1 MSYAAARDVDFDSI
15 PVIDLSALRGG
26 AAGAVAETAAKIV
39 AASQSSGFF
48 YVVGHGVP
56 SEAHDAALAA
66 AKAFFALPE
75 DAKSRVAVNNRH
87 RGHMAYG
94 GAKMYT
100 GAKADLKE
108 SFNWGL
114 ELAEDDPAVM
124 AAPSLMGPNQ
134 WPDAPAGFREALY
147 RYYEAVLA
155 CGADVLRAVAVG
167 LDLPE
172 TFFADR
178 YRHPIARGSILH
190 YPPQPPDL
198 GETQF
203 GVGAHTDYGC
213 LTLLWQDAVGGLQV
227 RNRAGEWI
235 AAPPIEDSYVVNVGD
250 LLARWSN
257 DRLVSTPH
265 RVVNSSGRERYSI
278 AVFYDPDASA
288 VVDPK
293 DVGLPQGEDPK
304 YAPVTAGEHIKAR
317 FDAAFAYR
325 QKSNE
330 PA

>member
-1 MSYAAARDVDFDSI
+1 MSYAAAAEVDFDSI
-15 PVIDLSALRGG
+15 PIIDLSALRHGSE
-26 AAGAVAETAAKIV
+26 GAVAETAAKIV

-48 YVVGHGVP
+48 YVTGHGVP
-56 SEAHDAALAA
+56 AETREAALSA
-66 AKAFFALPE
+66 AKAFFSQPE
-75 DAKSRVAVNNRH
+75 EVKADVAVNTRH

-114 ELAEDDPAVM
+114 ELAEEDPAVQS
-124 AAPSLMGPNQ
+124 APSLMGPNQ
-134 WPDAPAGFREALY
+134 WPVEPANFRTSLY

-167 LDLPE
+167 LNLPE

-178 YRHPIARGSILH
+178 YRYPIARGSILH

-213 LTLLWQDAVGGLQV
+213 LTLLWQDSVGGLQV

-235 AAPPIEDSYVVNVGD
+235 AAPPVEDSYVVNVGD

-265 RVVNSSGRERYSI
+265 RVVNSSGQERYSI
-278 AVFYDPDASA
+278 AVFYDPDATA
-288 VVDPK
+288 VVDPR
-293 DVGLPQGEDPK
+293 DVGLLPGDAAK
-304 YAPVTAGEHIKAR
+304 YEPITAGEHIKAR

-325 QKSNE
+325 QKRDG
-330 PA
+330 